1 MFSFSCFDLGS
12 FFNWGGCNTVV
23 NGSYREFIFMNG
35 SNREFVY
42 VKESNWEF
50 SIMNGS
56 NRELSVMDWSNRQ
69 SRIYSSESQ
78 FIGNI
83 SDSLEFAVGVNI
95 LVTS

>member
-1 MFSFSCFDLGS
+1 
-12 FFNWGGCNTVV
+12 
-23 NGSYREFIFMNG
+23 MNG

-42 VKESNWEF
+42 VNGSNWEL

-56 NRELSVMDWSNRQ
+56 NRELSVMDGSNRQ

-78 FIGNI
+78 FIGDI